1 MHEKQLRWFYLIC
14 LSLIWGSSFILMK
27 KALIGLSPVQVGAL
41 RISIAAVF
49 LSVLGFKKL
58 KTIQSKDW
66 KYLFLSAFCGTFF
79 PVFLFIYAV
88 YHIDSSIASILNSLT
103 PLNTLIIGV
112 LFFGVVFIRKQFLGI
127 LVGLTGAILLI
138 MKGSQINH
146 DQNYFYALFI
156 IFASVGYGLNVNL
169 VKKYLSD
176 VNATTITIS
185 NFIFLLIPALVVL
198 FFSGFF
204 SLTFS
209 TDVKT
214 SLIYV
219 SILSVVC
226 TALANILFYK
236 MVHISS
242 PIFASSVTYLIPL
255 VAIFWGLLDGER
267 LAFSQL
273 LFGLLILLGVYLI
286 NSSKK

>member
-1 MHEKQLRWFYLIC
+1 MNEKQLRWFYLIT

-27 KALIGLSPVQVGAL
+27 KALIGLSPLQVGAL
-41 RISIAAVF
+41 RISIAAIF
-49 LSVLGFKKL
+49 LSLIGIKKL
-58 KTIQSKDW
+58 KEIESKEW
-66 KYLFLSAFCGTFF
+66 KYLILSAFCGTFF

-112 LFFGVVFIRKQFLGI
+112 LFFGVAFIKKQFLGI
-127 LVGLTGAILLI
+127 LVGLTGAVLLI
-138 MKGSQINH
+138 LKGSEINP

-156 IFASVGYGLNVNL
+156 ILASVGYGLNVNL
-169 VKKYLSD
+169 VKKHLSN

-185 NFIFLLIPALVVL
+185 NFVFLLIPSLIVL
-198 FFSGFF
+198 FYSGFF
-204 SLTFS
+204 EITFNKDVNISL
-209 TDVKT
+209 V
-214 SLIYV
+214 YV
-219 SILSVVC
+219 SLLSIVC

-255 VAIFWGLLDGER
+255 VAIFWGIMDGEH
-267 LAFSQL
+267 LTILQL
-273 LFGLLILLGVYLI
+273 LFGTLIIFGVYLI
-286 NSSKK
+286 NSAKK